1 MVIGVQLGN
10 PTAPLA
16 NKAAVGQ
23 QNDIETI
30 PVFMNT
36 EVFAL
41 IGAIRVD
48 SNLKAS
54 TLLLGLASL

>member
-1 MVIGVQLGN
+1 MAIGELGN
-10 PTAPLA
+10 LTAPLA

-23 QNDIETI
+23 QNDIEAI
-30 PVFMNT
+30 HAFMNT

-41 IGAIRVD
+41 IGAIGVD

-54 TLLLGLASL
+54 TLLPRLAFL